1 VIYPITLGIAL
12 FSRELLTL
20 WLDADFAAHSYRLLQ
35 VFAFG
40 ILVNSI
46 AHIPFTFLQ
55 GVGRSDRTGRL
66 HAIEFPVYAVILWGA
81 AQTMGLVGVVSAW
94 LLRVLADTLL
104 LFYFA
109 LKEMKNN
116 VKGIMDWKF
125 SLVIALAAVSFS
137 GLFVPVNV
145 VRLLIWIVSIVGSY
159 MLCWHMLFSPS
170 DRTALLK
177 RLGYASD

>member
-1 VIYPITLGIAL
+1 
-12 FSRELLTL
+12 
-20 WLDADFAAHSYRLLQ
+20 
-35 VFAFG
+35 
-40 ILVNSI
+40 
-46 AHIPFTFLQ
+46 
-55 GVGRSDRTGRL
+55 
-66 HAIEFPVYAVILWGA
+66 
-81 AQTMGLVGVVSAW
+81 MGLVGVVSAW

-116 VKGIMDWKF
+116 VKGIMDWKL

-159 MLCWHMLFSPS
+159 ALCWHMLFSPR